1 MARFDGKPVLLVSV
15 TQGIQKLRELIQK
28 IINHQVPVYHHDGS
42 TVETIENSEG
52 IGRSIYKHL
61 MNGVSHMLP
70 FVIGGGILIAL
81 AFLFDDYSIDPSN
94 FGKNTPF
101 AAYLKTIGE
110 QAFGLMLPV
119 LAGYI
124 SYSIADRPGLA
135 VGFIGRM
142 IPPLAIALSTTF
154 FKNRWTEDERNSGLV
169 NYVMGVAFISEG
181 AIPFAA
187 KDPLRVIPSCIVGSA
202 VAGALSMFFGCT
214 LRAPHGGIFVL
225 PTIGNPL
232 MYALAILIGAIVGC
246 LVLSIL
252 KKPLKGN

>member
-1 MARFDGKPVLLVSV
+1 
-15 TQGIQKLRELIQK
+15 
-28 IINHQVPVYHHDGS
+28 
-42 TVETIENSEG
+42 
-52 IGRSIYKHL
+52 
-61 MNGVSHMLP
+61 
-70 FVIGGGILIAL
+70 
-81 AFLFDDYSIDPSN
+81 
-94 FGKNTPF
+94 
-101 AAYLKTIGE
+101 
-110 QAFGLMLPV
+110 
-119 LAGYI
+119 
-124 SYSIADRPGLA
+124 
-135 VGFIGRM
+135 M

-181 AIPFAA
+181 AIPFAD
-187 KDPLRVIPSCIVGSA
+187 KDPLSVIPSCIVGSA
-202 VAGALSMFFGCT
+202 VTGALSMFFGCT